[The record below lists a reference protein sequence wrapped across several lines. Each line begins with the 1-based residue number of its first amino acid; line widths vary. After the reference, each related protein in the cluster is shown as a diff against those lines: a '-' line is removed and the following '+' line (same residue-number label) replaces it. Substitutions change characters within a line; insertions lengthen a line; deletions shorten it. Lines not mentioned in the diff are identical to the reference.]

1 MFSINEWPS
10 YVHICFMICL
20 ALGNGYWRLVIK
32 PWYPSGCIGMHGGT
46 EGVLVG
52 VMQGSRR
59 PAPFPRG
66 SATLA
71 PMPQCLRPCS
81 VLHSGHYNV
90 QLCMLD

>member
-1 MFSINEWPS
+1 MFSTNEWALNGHHTFIS
-10 YVHICFMICL
+10 FMICL

-46 EGVLVG
+46 GGVLVG

-81 VLHSGHYNV
+81 VLHSEH
-90 QLCMLD
+90 